1 MKALGRVYERRFPT
15 ETAFSKE
22 QARELAA
29 LSHRI
34 KRQIG
39 VIINRRGQPVLVV
52 VGDHEGILIP
62 ELERYRSGASR
73 LSGLRLVHTHLN
85 DTGLSEE
92 DLMDLVFLRLDSI
105 CVLTITSEGFP
116 SRKQWAHLL
125 PPNSDQAGY
134 RLHEMQPWTETQPS
148 LDMQIQSLEEEL
160 ARENADL
167 SAKEQ
172 KNCALLVSVSTK
184 PVPRQE
190 ISLKELSRLSSTAGL
205 NVVGTMT
212 QRVTRINPKHILG
225 KGKLAEMEVL
235 ALQKNA
241 GIIVFDQ
248 ELSPSQLRN
257 LTRITERRVLDRTQ
271 LILDIFAQ
279 HAHSKQG
286 QMQVELA
293 QLKYTLPRLVG
304 RNRALSRLAGGIGGR
319 GPGETKLEMD
329 KRRIRDRITRIGK
342 ELKKIRKQRETMR
355 TRRRQAGLPVISLV
369 GYTNAG
375 KSTLLNVLT
384 GSEVSAENKLFATLD
399 PASRRLRFPRDREV
413 ILTDTVGFIHKL
425 PDELRKAFMATLEE
439 LYLADML
446 ILVADAAHPDADSQI
461 AAVKRI
467 LEELG
472 LQKRPLLLAMNK
484 ADRLETEKREQLE
497 RAYPEAVFISA
508 RNGDSLEELV
518 HRADSMLNES
528 DSIPEMT

>member
-1 MKALGRVYERRFPT
+1 
-15 ETAFSKE
+15 
-22 QARELAA
+22 
-29 LSHRI
+29 
-34 KRQIG
+34 
-39 VIINRRGQPVLVV
+39 VIINRRGQPVLVL
-52 VGDHEGILIP
+52 VGDHDSIFIP

-85 DTGLSEE
+85 DTGISEE
-92 DLMDLVFLRLDSI
+92 DLMDMVFLRLDSI
-105 CVLTITSEGFP
+105 CVLTTTAEGEP
-116 SRKQWAHLL
+116 SRIQWAHLL
-125 PPNSDQAGY
+125 PPNTDQKGY
-134 RLHEMQPWTETQPS
+134 RLHEMQPWTEKLPG
-148 LDMQIQSLEEEL
+148 LDQQIQSLEEEL
-160 ARENADL
+160 ARENADIT
-167 SAKEQ
+167 AREQ

-205 NVVGTMT
+205 SVVGTMT
-212 QRVTRINPKHILG
+212 QRVTRVNPKHILG

-235 ALQKNA
+235 ALQKGA
-241 GIIVFDQ
+241 GLIIFDQ

-257 LTRITERRVLDRTQ
+257 LTRITERKILDRTQ

-286 QMQVELA
+286 QLQVELA

-329 KRRIRDRITRIGK
+329 KRRIRDRITRIDK

-355 TRRRQAGLPVISLV
+355 TRRQQAGLPVVSLV

-375 KSTLLNVLT
+375 KSTLLNALT

-399 PASRRLRFPRDREV
+399 TSSKRLRFPRDREV

-425 PDELRKAFMATLEE
+425 PEELKKAFMATLEE
-439 LYLADML
+439 LHLADML
-446 ILVADAAHPDADSQI
+446 ILVADSAHPDADSQI
-461 AAVKRI
+461 AAVQRI
-467 LEELG
+467 LEELD
-472 LQKRPLLLAMNK
+472 LQEKPLVLAMNK
-484 ADRLETEKREQLE
+484 ADKLGPEKLEQLKN
-497 RAYPEAVFISA
+497 AYPEAVFISA
-508 RNGDSLEELV
+508 QKRENLQDLTE
-518 HRADSMLNES
+518 RADLLLNKA
-528 DSIPEMT
+528 